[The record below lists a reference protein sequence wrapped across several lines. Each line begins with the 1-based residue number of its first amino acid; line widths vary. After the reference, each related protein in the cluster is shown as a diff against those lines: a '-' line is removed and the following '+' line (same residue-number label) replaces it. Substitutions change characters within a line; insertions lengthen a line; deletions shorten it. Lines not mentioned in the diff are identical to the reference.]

1 MILNS
6 HILAFLLVIALFTG
20 CATAQTEPA
29 REQNPDPFEG
39 ANRVVF
45 AFNDRVDRW
54 LLAPVARGY
63 KFVLPGF
70 AERGVSNFFANL
82 YDLNGIVNAILQGRM
97 KYAAQN
103 TGRFMVN
110 STVGMFGFIDV
121 ASEMGIAPYRTDF
134 GHTLALWGFES
145 GPYIML
151 PFFGPRTVRSGVGTA
166 FDTVASLQWQIND
179 NTTRNWLFAIEIIDN
194 RAALTAAEDLITGD
208 RYIFIRDAYL
218 QQREYFV
225 SGGVVEDSF
234 SDSEEEFDWEE

>member
-1 MILNS
+1 MIHNS
-6 HILAFLLVIALFTG
+6 HILTFVLSLALFTG
-20 CATAQTEPA
+20 CATAQDEPE
-29 REQNPDPFEG
+29 REPNPDPFEG

-82 YDLNGIVNAILQGRM
+82 YDLNGIVNAMLQGRVR
-97 KYAAQN
+97 YAAQN
-103 TGRFMVN
+103 TGRFVVN
-110 STVGMFGFIDV
+110 STVGMFGFVDV

-134 GHTLALWGFES
+134 GHTLALWGFDS
-145 GPYIML
+145 GPYVMVPI
-151 PFFGPRTVRSGVGTA
+151 FGPRTVRSGVGTA
-166 FDTVASLQWQIND
+166 FDTVASLQWQIDD

-225 SGGVVEDSF
+225 TDGVVEDSF
-234 SDSEEEFDWEE
+234 SNDDGEFDWD